1 MSAVYTKELSSYFKS
16 PLGYICLAVY
26 YLFGGQFLLM
36 QIQYTGTNDISGI
49 FSNMYVVVLLTL
61 PLFTMRLLS
70 EEKKMRTD
78 QALLT
83 APVSLNEVVWGK
95 FLAAFT
101 LYVIGISVCILYFLV
116 LSSLSSAVFSIFIGN
131 FLGLALLGAALLSIG
146 LFVSALTESQML
158 AAVGTFA
165 CMLFIMLL
173 DGLSGIL
180 PASLSFLEKPLAALS
195 FSGRYYDFTAGLFR
209 LPHVIFFLS
218 VMLVFQFLTVRVLD
232 KNRWVASRRVKNT
245 TYSIVVTLVFLAV
258 VVLFNVVFSL
268 ILDRLPSLDLTENNI
283 YELTEDSVKA
293 VEPLDREV
301 EIIVCYDEEGLRS
314 SEYGKQTDEI
324 LKSYTRHNGNIHVRF
339 ADLLKEPEL
348 AAEYADYGVQENCI
362 IIRSDKRIK
371 VVSLNDCVETE
382 INYSN
387 YSYIYKSK
395 AEQVLTSG
403 ILYVTEDSVM
413 RVSVLTGHSETGC
426 KEIISYLEEN
436 NYVVSE
442 QNITTEEIDSE
453 AEIAFL
459 LGPMTDYTSQEL
471 EKLDR
476 FLDNNGEFGKQLI
489 FAASH
494 DQPVL
499 PNLESFLSEWGI
511 GIGNSLLVET
521 NQTNI
526 YDKQGF
532 MFGAAFDEAAQP
544 YLSQV
549 KNPELLFIGYYCR
562 PLSVLWEEKDN
573 RTARYLVKAPD
584 TCVLYGLDTGRLSPD
599 SQSEKNGGEYG
610 LAVIGERL
618 KYIGTKECRSY
629 VAAFG
634 STVMFSSSQ
643 AVSSSFNNKD
653 FTVELINSLTG
664 KQAGISIPSVSF
676 SAEPLQITQSEYAV
690 ISILLALCLPV
701 ACLAAGIGV
710 AVYRRRL

>member
-1 MSAVYTKELSSYFKS
+1 
-16 PLGYICLAVY
+16 
-26 YLFGGQFLLM
+26 M
-36 QIQYTGTNDISGI
+36 Q
-49 FSNMYVVVLLTL
+49 
-61 PLFTMRLLS
+61 
-70 EEKKMRTD
+70 
-78 QALLT
+78 
-83 APVSLNEVVWGK
+83 
-95 FLAAFT
+95 
-101 LYVIGISVCILYFLV
+101 
-116 LSSLSSAVFSIFIGN
+116 
-131 FLGLALLGAALLSIG
+131 
-146 LFVSALTESQML
+146 
-158 AAVGTFA
+158 
-165 CMLFIMLL
+165 
-173 DGLSGIL
+173 
-180 PASLSFLEKPLAALS
+180 
-195 FSGRYYDFTAGLFR
+195 AGE
-209 LPHVIFFLS
+209 
-218 VMLVFQFLTVRVLD
+218 
-232 KNRWVASRRVKNT
+232 KNT

-293 VEPLDREV
+293 VESLDREV

-348 AAEYADYGVQENCI
+348 AAEYADYGVQENSI

-584 TCVLYGLDTGRLSPD
+584 TCVLYGLDMP
-599 SQSEKNGGEYG
+599 
-610 LAVIGERL
+610 AV
-618 KYIGTKECRSY
+618 
-629 VAAFG
+629 
-634 STVMFSSSQ
+634 
-643 AVSSSFNNKD
+643 
-653 FTVELINSLTG
+653 
-664 KQAGISIPSVSF
+664 P
-676 SAEPLQITQSEYAV
+676 
-690 ISILLALCLPV
+690 
-701 ACLAAGIGV
+701 
-710 AVYRRRL
+710 